1 MIILLNGCR
10 NPMNMTEHEDT
21 NLIQNILNGNP
32 VAQETVYK
40 KYRKI
45 VKNYILSKFPP
56 YYDLEDDVSEIMI
69 KVFLNL
75 KEYDSNKSKF
85 KSWVISITKNYL
97 IDKWRTGTG
106 TITVSANNIIFNTDN
121 PYCNTTCTNG
131 MPNANNLIT
140 FTSTNNASCCFEN
153 CNAVG
158 FVSAQ
163 LSAVDFTMLD
173 MKYVQGY
180 DYKEIGSEFQLTSS
194 TVSNKINYI
203 KTKLKKNL
211 PEDIFE

>member
-1 MIILLNGCR
+1 
-10 NPMNMTEHEDT
+10 
-21 NLIQNILNGNP
+21 LNGNP
-32 VAQETVYK
+32 AAQETAYK
-40 KYRKI
+40 NYRKI

-75 KEYDSNKSKF
+75 KDYDSSKSKF
-85 KSWVISITKNYL
+85 KSWVITIAKNYL
-97 IDKWRTGTG
+97 IDKWRTGTVSISAGDISLSTSNPNYG
-106 TITVSANNIIFNTDN
+106 TTSCT
-121 PYCNTTCTNG
+121 TNG
-131 MPNANNLIT
+131 NNLIT
-140 FTSTNNASCCFEN
+140 YTSTNNASCCFEN
-153 CNAVG
+153 CNAVS

-163 LSAVDFTMLD
+163 LSPMDFTLLD

-180 DYKEIGSEFQLTSS
+180 DYKEIGSEFQLTSN

-211 PEDIFE
+211 PGDIFE

>member
-1 MIILLNGCR
+1 MDG
-10 NPMNMTEHEDT
+10 
-21 NLIQNILNGNP
+21 NL

-45 VKNYILSKFPP
+45 VENYILSKFQP

-69 KVFLNL
+69 KVFMNL
-75 KEYDSNKSKF
+75 KNYDSTKSKF

-97 IDKWRTGTG
+97 IDKWRSSTGTV
-106 TITVSANNIIFNTDN
+106 TVSASNMLLNTEN
-121 PYCNTTCTNG
+121 PFDYTTSCTNG
-131 MPNANNLIT
+131 ANNLIT
-140 FTSTNNASCCFEN
+140 FTSTSSATSSFEN
-153 CNAVG
+153 CNAVS

-163 LSAVDFTMLD
+163 LSPMDFTLLD

-180 DYKEIGSEFQLTSS
+180 NYNEIGSEFQLTSS

-203 KTKLKKNL
+203 KTKLKKSL
-211 PEDIFE
+211 PVDIFE

>member
-1 MIILLNGCR
+1 MAEQEDMI
-10 NPMNMTEHEDT
+10 
-21 NLIQNILNGNP
+21 LIQNILNGNP
-32 VAQETVYK
+32 IAQETAYK

-75 KEYDSNKSKF
+75 KDYDISKSKF
-85 KSWVISITKNYL
+85 KSWVLTITKNYL

-106 TITVSANNIIFNTDN
+106 TITVSANNMIFNTDN
-121 PYCNTTCTNG
+121 PNYGTTSVTN
-131 MPNANNLIT
+131 NANNLIT
-140 FTSTNNASCCFEN
+140 YTSTNNASCCFEN
-153 CNAVG
+153 CNAVS

-163 LSAVDFTMLD
+163 LSPNDFSLLN

-194 TVSNKINYI
+194 TISNKINYI
-203 KTKLKKNL
+203 KTKLKKSL

>member
-1 MIILLNGCR
+1 M
-10 NPMNMTEHEDT
+10 D
-21 NLIQNILNGNP
+21 GNP

-40 KYRKI
+40 KYRKT

-75 KEYDSNKSKF
+75 KDYNSNKSQF
-85 KSWVISITKNYL
+85 KTWVINIAKNYL
-97 IDKWRTGTG
+97 IDKWRTGSG
-106 TITVSANNIIFNTDN
+106 CITVSASNMVFNTDN
-121 PYCNTTCTNG
+121 SCNTITYSN
-131 MPNANNLIT
+131 NSNNLIS
-140 FTSTNNASCCFEN
+140 FTSANNTSCTFEN
-153 CNAVG
+153 CNAVNY
-158 FVSAQ
+158 VSTQ
-163 LSAVDFTMLD
+163 LSPADFALLD

-180 DYKEIGSEFQLTSS
+180 NYNEIGSEFQLTSS
-194 TVSNKINYI
+194 TISNKINYI

>member
-1 MIILLNGCR
+1 M
-10 NPMNMTEHEDT
+10 E
-21 NLIQNILNGNP
+21 GNP

-45 VKNYILSKFPP
+45 VKNYILSKYPP

-75 KEYDSNKSKF
+75 DDYNCNKSKF
-85 KSWVISITKNYL
+85 KTWVINITKNYL
-97 IDKWRTGTG
+97 IDKWRSNSG
-106 TITVSANNIIFNTDN
+106 TITVSASNLVFNTENINNCGYNTITTTNVNGFNN
-121 PYCNTTCTNG
+121 P
-131 MPNANNLIT
+131 IT
-140 FTSTNNASCCFEN
+140 FTSSSSSCCFEN
-153 CNAVG
+153 CNAVNY
-158 FVSAQ
+158 VSTQ
-163 LSAVDFTMLD
+163 LSPVDFTLLD

-180 DYKEIGSEFQLTSS
+180 NYNEIGSEFQLTSS

-211 PEDIFE
+211 PVDIFE